1 MVSNHG
7 DHEYYTKKTTET
19 IFQVEGMGLVLVLV
33 LVLSVGL
40 PEEQSFFVEVG
51 TVEVDKKAIGY
62 A

>member
-7 DHEYYTKKTTET
+7 DHEYYTKKTTGT
-19 IFQVEGMGLVLVLV
+19 IFQVEGMGLV

>member
-1 MVSNHG
+1 MVSNHV
-7 DHEYYTKKTTET
+7 DYEYYTKKTTGT
-19 IFQVEGMGLVLVLV
+19 IFQVEGMGLV

-51 TVEVDKKAIGY
+51 AVEVDKKAIGY